1 MRMLLIPLSLI
12 LTCLFSSALHAETL
26 VLKNVA
32 YGNDDAQRFDVYAPP
47 HARGAPVILMVHGGG
62 WRIGDKEMSRVVDNK
77 LARWLPKGFV
87 FVTVNYRMLP
97 KAGPLEQATD
107 VARALAVAQDKAA
120 SWGADRHKFI
130 LMGHSAGGHLVALLA
145 SKPELVSEQG
155 ASSWLGTVLLDSGAL
170 DVPTIMSRRH
180 FPLYDHAFGKDPTYW
195 QAVSPL
201 QQLSR
206 PTAPLL
212 AVCSSQRRESCP
224 EAQRFVA
231 KANSLG
237 TRSAVLPL
245 DLSHGEINAALGES
259 GNYTTAVEA
268 FMRSLDK
275 GIAQALL

>member
-1 MRMLLIPLSLI
+1 MQMRLIQLVLLLSF
-12 LTCLFSSALHAETL
+12 CFSFAVQAETL
-26 VLKNVA
+26 VMKNVA
-32 YGNDDAQRFDVYAPP
+32 YGKDDAQRFDVYAPP
-47 HARGAPVILMVHGGG
+47 QARGAPVILMVHGGG
-62 WRIGDKEMSRVVDNK
+62 WRLGDKAMSRVVDNK

-97 KAGPLEQATD
+97 KADPLTQAAD
-107 VARALAVAQDKAA
+107 VARALAVAQEKAA

-130 LMGHSAGGHLVALLA
+130 LMGHSAGAHLVALLA
-145 SKPELVSEQG
+145 SKPELLSEQG
-155 ASSWLGTVLLDSGAL
+155 AGSWLGTVLLDSGAL
-170 DVPTIMSRRH
+170 DVPAIMNRRH
-180 FPLYDHAFGKDPTYW
+180 FPLYDHAFGRDPAYW

-212 AVCSSQRRESCP
+212 AVCSSQRRDSCP

-231 KANSLG
+231 KAASLG

-245 DLSHGEINAALGES
+245 DLSHGEINATLGES
-259 GNYTTAVEA
+259 GNYTAAVEA